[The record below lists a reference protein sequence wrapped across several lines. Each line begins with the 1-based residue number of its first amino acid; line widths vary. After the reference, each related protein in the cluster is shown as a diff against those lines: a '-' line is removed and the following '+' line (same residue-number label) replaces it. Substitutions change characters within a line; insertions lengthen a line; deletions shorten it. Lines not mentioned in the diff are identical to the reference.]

1 MPIPILVLSVS
12 ILVIVVFC
20 LVELIE
26 CQVDEEYSSFNFSNP
41 ALLALFTQAV
51 YGRISNLTTTI
62 FTGDIRDR
70 SSFCIKNA
78 EADWNQ
84 AFNFSSNLDFL
95 SSCILKTKGDISRRL
110 CSAADVKFYFSNFF
124 DKKSGNANYLKPNKN
139 CNLTSWE
146 SGCEPGWACSTNQE
160 VDLKDSQNMPG
171 RTRDC
176 QACCEGF
183 FCPRGIT
190 CMIRKYKN
198 IQDPLNGL
206 CLVHGNLFNMLA
218 FCYYNQVLMLLQI
231 FLKPRIQLKSSC

>member
-51 YGRISNLTTTI
+51 YGRISNLTTRI

-110 CSAADVKFYFSNFF
+110 CSAAEVKFYFSNFF

-160 VDLKDSQNMPG
+160 VDLKDSQNMPS

-218 FCYYNQVLMLLQI
+218 FSVNAFSN
-231 FLKPRIQLKSSC
+231 FLKA

>member
-1 MPIPILVLSVS
+1 MII
-12 ILVIVVFC
+12 
-20 LVELIE
+20 
-26 CQVDEEYSSFNFSNP
+26 
-41 ALLALFTQAV
+41 
-51 YGRISNLTTTI
+51 
-62 FTGDIRDR
+62 
-70 SSFCIKNA
+70 
-78 EADWNQ
+78 
-84 AFNFSSNLDFL
+84 FSSCRRPTCL
-95 SSCILKTKGDISRRL
+95 ILTSIHSYPISIASPGDISRRL
-110 CSAADVKFYFSNFF
+110 CSAAEVKFYFSNFF

-160 VDLKDSQNMPG
+160 VDLKDSQNMPS

-218 FCYYNQVLMLLQI
+218 FSVNAFSN
-231 FLKPRIQLKSSC
+231 FLKA